1 MKEIIHI
8 AFGLYDKDGMYS
20 KYVATT
26 MISLFKNT
34 KCSICVHI
42 LHDETLSEKRK
53 NLLLDIAN
61 KYDQLIEF
69 HLISIDETI
78 RNLHKNV
85 GMFYRLF
92 IFEKC
97 NVDKII
103 YLDGDILVTKDIYDL
118 WKIDITDYYCAVVKD
133 IKKTRENIINT
144 NYYRSI
150 GINYELYF
158 NSGVI
163 YFNCKLIKEKFN
175 IRKEVKNFF
184 KKNKYVSMLDQDF
197 LNYLLQNRAKFINK
211 KYNFIASNIDEIIEK
226 DLEKYNIIHFAGPFK
241 PWNCKNNVVI
251 YYYYRYFSEMFTE
264 NKIENLCKYMSY
276 LPCNNFKRM
285 GLKHS
290 LLKHNK
296 YNNKFLMISCI
307 LKGILTDKCFIKLSY
322 YIMKYL
328 KIKFL
333 YNIYYMLKK

>member
-34 KCSICVHI
+34 KYSVCVHI

-184 KKNKYVSMLDQDF
+184 KKNKYVSIQICFNVRSRFFKL
-197 LNYLLQNRAKFINK
+197 FI
-211 KYNFIASNIDEIIEK
+211 
-226 DLEKYNIIHFAGPFK
+226 
-241 PWNCKNNVVI
+241 
-251 YYYYRYFSEMFTE
+251 TE
-264 NKIENLCKYMSY
+264 
-276 LPCNNFKRM
+276 
-285 GLKHS
+285 
-290 LLKHNK
+290 
-296 YNNKFLMISCI
+296 
-307 LKGILTDKCFIKLSY
+307 
-322 YIMKYL
+322 
-328 KIKFL
+328 
-333 YNIYYMLKK
+333 